1 MNNYKI
7 LKFKTNEAE
16 IDCFWLNNDIWLSE
30 KEIAKLVGKN
40 RTSIN
45 RLLGK
50 RKEDICEKSAKTHIS
65 LGTKPLTIY
74 SSKTVYEICLYYDSF
89 VAEEFQNWVEKSLE
103 TNEDENY
110 KIVRFNQENIAID
123 VIVSPEENTIWL
135 TQDQLTELFQ
145 TSRPNISKHITKIYK
160 DKELEE
166 RATVNFLLI
175 VQNEGG
181 REIKRYVT
189 HYNLDLLISLGFR
202 INSKV
207 AIEFRKWANQILK
220 SFILKKEITTQPS
233 NGEMANSIVCL
244 GSKINELDAR
254 VQKLEEENKGRIV
267 VDKILFEN
275 DVLEAM
281 TLIDRIIKTSSK
293 HIILIDP
300 YVDIRTLNYLKGKI
314 KEIPL
319 FLITSNKANLSEIDI
334 KEFEKKCG
342 KLYLHIKNEYHDR
355 YLIIDNR
362 NFYHIGSSI
371 NYLGK
376 RFSQISKIYDKDVIE
391 ILKARLAKIAC

>member
-1 MNNYKI
+1 MNDYKI
-7 LKFKTNEAE
+7 LVFKINEAE

-30 KEIAKLVGKN
+30 KEIAKLVAKN

-50 RKEDICEKSAKTHIS
+50 RKDDICEKSAKTHIS

-89 VAEEFQNWVEKSLE
+89 VAEEFQKWVASILKIDGD
-103 TNEDENY
+103 NNY

-181 REIKRYVT
+181 REIKRYVA

-207 AIEFRKWANQILK
+207 AIEFRKWANHILK
-220 SFILKKEITTQPS
+220 SFFLKKEITTQPS
-233 NGEMANSIVCL
+233 NNEISNTIVCL
-244 GSKINELDAR
+244 GSKINELDTR
-254 VQKLEEENKGRIV
+254 VQKLEEENKSRIV

-281 TLIDRIIKTSSK
+281 TLIDKIIETSSK
-293 HIILIDP
+293 SIVLIDP
-300 YVDIRTLNYLKGKI
+300 YVDIRTLNYLKGKRI
-314 KEIPL
+314 EIPL
-319 FLITSNKANLSEIDI
+319 FLITSNKAILSGIDI
-334 KEFEKKCG
+334 EEFEKKCG
-342 KLYLHIKNEYHDR
+342 KLYLYIKDEYHDR
-355 YLIIDNR
+355 YLIIDDR
-362 NFYHIGSSI
+362 DFYHIGSSI

-376 RFSQISKIYDKDVIE
+376 RFSQISKIYDKDVIG
-391 ILKARLAKIAC
+391 ILKTRLINIIG